1 GMGDSIVNLLG
12 DLGYLHTY
20 ADIYSLHENRE
31 ELINVERLGKKSISN
46 LLEAI
51 EKSKNKQFDKVLFAI
66 GIRYVGAGAAKKLA
80 DHFLSIDALAKA
92 TEEEIEEIHEIGPSI
107 SKSVRRFFSDKHNI
121 KLIDRLKTAGLTLS
135 SEPKKLKSDSL
146 AGKSFVLTGTLS
158 SMSREAAKEIIQEH
172 GGGVTSSVSKNTDYV
187 VVGESPGSK
196 FDKAQK
202 LGIAILTEE
211 QFQEL
216 IK

>member
-1 GMGDSIVNLLG
+1 L
-12 DLGYLHTY
+12 
-20 ADIYSLHENRE
+20 
-31 ELINVERLGKKSISN
+31 
-46 LLEAI
+46 
-51 EKSKNKQFDKVLFAI
+51 

-80 DHFLSIDALAKA
+80 DHFLSIDVLAKA
-92 TEEEIEEIHEIGPSI
+92 TEEVIEEIHEIGPSI
-107 SKSVRRFFSDKHNI
+107 SKSVKRFFSEKHNI
-121 KLIDRLKTAGLTLS
+121 KLIERLKTAGLTLS
-135 SEPKKLKSDSL
+135 SEPKELKSDIF

-172 GGGVTSSVSKNTDYV
+172 GGKVTGTVSKKTDFV
-187 VVGESPGSK
+187 VAGEAPGSK
-196 FDKAQK
+196 FTDAQK